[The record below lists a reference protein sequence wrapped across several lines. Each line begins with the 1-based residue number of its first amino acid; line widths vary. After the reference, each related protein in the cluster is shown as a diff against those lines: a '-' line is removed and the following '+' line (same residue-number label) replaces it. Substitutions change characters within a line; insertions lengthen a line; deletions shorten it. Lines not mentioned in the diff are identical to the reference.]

1 MEVASTQL
9 DIALYALIPVVAL
22 GLGSAASALRAPS
35 DRVRSAIQ
43 HFAAGVIFSVVG
55 VELLPAILEMHN
67 DVLPIAGGFASGVAF
82 MLVLEKLAGAHE
94 NQRPGDRKSG
104 FAMMVP
110 IGIDL
115 FVDGLLVGIGFAAGV
130 SAGRLLVI
138 ALSFELLSLGLAI
151 SLVMREAGFPPLK
164 AVVLPILLALI
175 TMVGGAAIGAGA
187 LSRAPHAVLAG
198 VLAFGAAALLFLV
211 TEQLLVE
218 AHEVG
223 ETPVATTMFFG
234 GFLLLLVLG
243 MLEA

>member
-1 MEVASTQL
+1 
-9 DIALYALIPVVAL
+9 
-22 GLGSAASALRAPS
+22 
-35 DRVRSAIQ
+35 
-43 HFAAGVIFSVVG
+43 
-55 VELLPAILEMHN
+55 
-67 DVLPIAGGFASGVAF
+67 
-82 MLVLEKLAGAHE
+82 
-94 NQRPGDRKSG
+94 
-104 FAMMVP
+104 MMVP

-187 LSRAPHAVLAG
+187 LSHAPHAVLAG